1 MKKLIL
7 LFSILYFLFS
17 AVHAASSDTITC
29 YFVIQDTVP
38 PANVSISSCSAGSHS
53 QITVYFTANDTG
65 SGLAGS
71 PYYVEMSTASNFGGD
86 VTNSGWISQT
96 SYVFNNLNRNKKY
109 YFRLTA
115 KDNAGNVSDP
125 SSVVNWQTKPGTYQ
139 EKITTRTGPNSFGFF
154 GDGLWE
160 WEVAAK
166 GGQLITVT
174 AYIRYNASYG
184 AAAKPK
190 LTLYNLGVN
199 SNATM
204 IASAD
209 TWEQLQVSGT
219 PNRNGV
225 LKLKIEGYSTVPGA
239 KMFVDDIQVSQ

>member
-53 QITVYFTANDTG
+53 QITVYFAANDTG

-96 SYVFNNLNRNKKY
+96 SYAFSGLTRNKKY
-109 YFRLTA
+109 YFRLKA

-125 SSVVNWQTKPGTYQ
+125 SSVVNWRTKPGTYQ
-139 EKITTRTGPNSFGFF
+139 EKTTTRTGANSFGFV

-166 GGQLITVT
+166 SGQLVTIT

-184 AAAKPK
+184 AAGKPK

-204 IASAD
+204 SASSD

-219 PNRNGV
+219 PNRNGI

-239 KMFVDDIQVSQ
+239 KMFVDDISISQ